1 MIDWDRVQS
10 FRVIPRQKGMESIA
24 TLLHLVFSGLFDMFL
39 VSLVPLFFHLFIVL
53 HISSIFLPIL
63 VDYVAFGVPWQ
74 TCNFLFVGL
83 TIYLFTV
90 RVVIT
95 QILEECAS
103 FCQVKYPLFG
113 IENNVQYTR
122 VKSRRPTTSS
132 HKSDDERIGWCYS
145 KLRIKSIRTI

>member
-10 FRVIPRQKGMESIA
+10 FRVVPRQKGMESIA

-39 VSLVPLFFHLFIVL
+39 VSSVPLFFHLFIVL
-53 HISSIFLPIL
+53 HVSSIFLPIL

-95 QILEECAS
+95 QIVEECIFLS
-103 FCQVKYPLFG
+103 SEVSPLW
-113 IENNVQYTR
+113 N
-122 VKSRRPTTSS
+122 
-132 HKSDDERIGWCYS
+132 
-145 KLRIKSIRTI
+145 